1 MVSSIVFA
9 AAVYVIVWWLSLF
22 IILPIGIESQA
33 EKGRVARGS
42 ERGAPAKPVMLKKLL
57 LTTLISAI
65 IFGTLY
71 GLWQA
76 GIIDQYVM
84 PQKYLSDRI
93 RS

>member
-9 AAVYVIVWWLSLF
+9 AAVYVIVWWLTLF

-57 LTTLISAI
+57 LTTLVSAV

>member
-1 MVSSIVFA
+1 MFSSIVFG
-9 AAVYVIVWWLSLF
+9 AAVYLIIWWLTLF

-33 EKGRVARGS
+33 EKGKVLPGS
-42 ERGAPAKPVMLKKLL
+42 ERGAPAKPVMLKKVLI
-57 LTTLISAI
+57 TTLVSAV

-84 PQKYLSDRI
+84 PQKYLSDRL
-93 RS
+93 RP

>member
-9 AAVYVIVWWLSLF
+9 AAVYLIVWWLTLF
-22 IILPIGIESQA
+22 LILPIGIESQA
-33 EKGRVARGS
+33 EKGKVTRGS
-42 ERGAPAKPVMLKKLL
+42 ERGAPAKPAMLKKLL
-57 LTTLISAI
+57 LTTLVSAV

-76 GIIDQYVM
+76 GILDQYVM

>member
-1 MVSSIVFA
+1 MVSSIVFG
-9 AAVYVIVWWLSLF
+9 AAVYLIIWWLTLF
-22 IILPIGIESQA
+22 IILPIGIQSQA
-33 EKGRVARGS
+33 EKGRVTRGS
-42 ERGAPAKPVMLKKLL
+42 ERGAPAKPVMLKKIL
-57 LTTLISAI
+57 LTTLVSSV

-76 GIIDQYVM
+76 GILDQYVL

>member
-9 AAVYVIVWWLSLF
+9 AAVYVIVWWLTLF